1 MKIKDFVNSLATLG
15 VDHYT
20 GVPDSQLSALC
31 SYLAQTCGVGTER
44 HVVAANEGGAAALA
58 AGHYLATG
66 KPALVYLQN
75 SGIGNII
82 NPVCS
87 LIHREVYAIP
97 MVLVVGWRGQPQTKD
112 EPQHI
117 FQGKVTRS
125 LLDCVEIENA
135 VLTRETA
142 PEEFADILAACAE
155 ALQAQRPF
163 AFVVAKGALEGDGQY
178 VPARDL
184 PLSREAAV
192 RLVLE
197 HADGEDACFVSTTG
211 KLSRELFELREGKGQ
226 SHERDFL
233 TVGSMGH
240 SIMLAQGIASAQP
253 ERRVFCLDGDGA
265 FLMHM
270 GSAAT
275 AASLGCRNLVHIVFN
290 NAAHESVGGI
300 PTIGGS
306 IDLPAA
312 ALAFGYKTARRAA
325 DAGELSAALEAVSAE
340 DGPHFIEAAVNLQV
354 RGDLGR
360 PTTTPL
366 ENRDA
371 FMRRLQTE

>member
-1 MKIKDFVNSLATLG
+1 MKIETFIEAISALG

-20 GVPDSQLSALC
+20 GVPDSQLAALC
-31 SYLAQTCGVGTER
+31 GYLTQTFGAGTTR

-97 MVLVVGWRGQPQTKD
+97 MVLVVGWRGEPGTKD
-112 EPQHI
+112 EPQHV
-117 FQGKVTRS
+117 FQGKVTRT
-125 LLDCVEIENA
+125 LLDCVDIENA
-135 VLTRETA
+135 VLTRETTSG
-142 PEEFADILAACAE
+142 EFDGMLKACAE
-155 ALQAQRPF
+155 ALRQQRPF
-163 AFVVAKGALEGDGQY
+163 AFVVSKGALEGDGTCAS
-178 VPARDL
+178 PRSL
-184 PLSREAAV
+184 PLSREAALK
-192 RLVLE
+192 LVLDRT
-197 HADGEDACFVSTTG
+197 DGEDVCYVSTTG
-211 KLSRELFELREGKGQ
+211 KLSRELFELREAQGQ
-226 SHERDFL
+226 SHEKDFL

-240 SIMLAQGIASAQP
+240 SIMLAQGVAAARP

-270 GSAAT
+270 GSAAV
-275 AASLGCRNLVHIVFN
+275 AAGLGCRNLVHIVFN
-290 NAAHESVGGI
+290 NAAHESVGGV
-300 PTIGGS
+300 PTMAGV

-312 ALAFGYKTARRAA
+312 ARAFGYRTACRAEDA
-325 DAGELSAALEAVSAE
+325 DALAAALDAAAGQ
-340 DGPHFIEAAVNLQV
+340 DGPHLIEAAVNLEV

-366 ENRDA
+366 ENRNA
-371 FMRRLQTE
+371 FMERLQTE